1 MTFAKIRNLFEISK
15 IFKKNFYKKSNKFQE
30 TNMPRGSNEKHR
42 LQKVDI
48 EQRLQII
55 APLYRK
61 GWTEREITAE
71 VRKRLD
77 RPKYNQ
83 AHCDI
88 QRLLKEWQE
97 ERLTDTEAKIT
108 SEVARLKLVIRE
120 AWEMWEKSKED
131 HHEKN
136 QTQVGLPSEN
146 PASGQVT
153 METVK
158 AIMYDAEKRG
168 LGDPKYLDI
177 ILKAEQQICKLLG
190 LDKVVLDLNAGI
202 QGRVEVVYRDA
213 GVPCATS
220 EDEVR
225 RREGLN

>member
-1 MTFAKIRNLFEISK
+1 
-15 IFKKNFYKKSNKFQE
+15 
-30 TNMPRGSNEKHR
+30 MPQGNNNKHR
-42 LQKVDI
+42 AQKIDI
-48 EQRLQII
+48 ENRLQII

-71 VRKRLD
+71 VRKRLG

-88 QRLLKEWQE
+88 QRLLKEWRE
-97 ERLTDTEAKIT
+97 ERLTDTDEKIT

-120 AWEMWEKSKED
+120 AWDAWGKT
-131 HHEKN
+131 

-146 PASGQVT
+146 PATGQVT

-168 LGDPKYLDI
+168 LGDPRYLDI
-177 ILKAEQQICKLLG
+177 ILKAETQICKLLG
-190 LDKVVLDLNAGI
+190 LDKVVLDLNAGF
-202 QGRVEVVYRDA
+202 QG
-213 GVPCATS
+213 GI
-220 EDEVR
+220 EVR
-225 RREGLN
+225 YINSGHQCASSEQEVIEREGLDRE